1 MGRMSAGG
9 DVSVKVAVRIR
20 PLVPAEVQQ
29 ACERCLEKVKG
40 EPQVVLGGGDKAF
53 TFDQVYDSGAPQEV
67 VYQET
72 VQPLLE
78 SFFQGINVTVFAYGQ
93 TGSGKT
99 HTMGTNDGKVAGL
112 EEITE
117 SAGIIPRIVAETF
130 ERIEMERA
138 SGTAMS
144 HVVKVSFLEIH
155 NDDIHDLLD
164 STPKTCTLR
173 EDSSGAVLV
182 SGLEEFS
189 VASSRELLE
198 CLGRGSQNRA
208 TASTCMNAVS
218 SRSHAVF
225 TITMEK
231 TFAGSAPTSSDD
243 TPPGPDG
250 APGLDG
256 SAVIA
261 RMHLV
266 DLAGSERAKRTK
278 AEGQR
283 LKEGININRGLL
295 ALGNVIS
302 ALTLEGGSGGHVPYR
317 DSKLTRMLQDSLGGN
332 SRTVMIAC
340 VSPADSNFEET
351 LNTLKYANR
360 AKNIKN
366 KAVINVSSSNAEI
379 ASLRAQVLHLEA
391 LLNGAG
397 GAGGGGGGTG
407 MVMVDG
413 ERVRALEEEVR
424 RLNAQLHQLSLQ
436 ASRKA
441 QRALALEISNDRLRL
456 ALQQHGIIDIECSIN
471 DSRQSMGEGGGRTSL
486 EGEDSAAFSL
496 DVTGLVGMED
506 AACDGSGGVSAG
518 TVVIQ
523 HTMQQ
528 AAMSD
533 ELHTIEESLGLK
545 EKLLEQLQ
553 EGERRMQ
560 FLKAAD
566 EEELR
571 RLQEELQHLQQE
583 RDELRRAASDKS
595 KLTLLEEQ
603 LSAMRRRVQ
612 ESERALRLKH
622 DSDRRIQE
630 LRNDIDSMKKSKV
643 DLLRKMKSDTDRFRE
658 WRAEQQKE
666 VTCLKRQQK
675 QAEYQLHKM
684 QEQLDKQQGVLK
696 RKMEEANT
704 ANMRLKSLLNK
715 KESAAKASAAPKSA
729 AVAAGGDGKGEEG
742 AGLEEWMAREVQFCV
757 EVRRVRNLL
766 SEQMKH
772 RSDINVE
779 MCAVKEQLAAA
790 SEKEAEEDASAAAG
804 GGGGNA
810 LKEKLAALQNQWKAR
825 QGIKVLSGKEQ
836 SERLSARM
844 IELEANVHTCSE
856 AIGKLQ
862 RALLE
867 VEGNNDRERN
877 VALNCPH
884 LRSIQD
890 TKKAVRY
897 LFSAAVKA
905 EMRASDAAG
914 EGADKAPKKTLKS
927 MFDNDFI

>member
-1 MGRMSAGG
+1 
-9 DVSVKVAVRIR
+9 
-20 PLVPAEVQQ
+20 
-29 ACERCLEKVKG
+29 
-40 EPQVVLGGGDKAF
+40 
-53 TFDQVYDSGAPQEV
+53 
-67 VYQET
+67 
-72 VQPLLE
+72 
-78 SFFQGINVTVFAYGQ
+78 
-93 TGSGKT
+93 
-99 HTMGTNDGKVAGL
+99 
-112 EEITE
+112 
-117 SAGIIPRIVAETF
+117 
-130 ERIEMERA
+130 
-138 SGTAMS
+138 
-144 HVVKVSFLEIH
+144 
-155 NDDIHDLLD
+155 
-164 STPKTCTLR
+164 
-173 EDSSGAVLV
+173 
-182 SGLEEFS
+182 
-189 VASSRELLE
+189 
-198 CLGRGSQNRA
+198 
-208 TASTCMNAVS
+208 
-218 SRSHAVF
+218 
-225 TITMEK
+225 
-231 TFAGSAPTSSDD
+231 
-243 TPPGPDG
+243 
-250 APGLDG
+250 
-256 SAVIA
+256 
-261 RMHLV
+261 
-266 DLAGSERAKRTK
+266 
-278 AEGQR
+278 
-283 LKEGININRGLL
+283 
-295 ALGNVIS
+295 
-302 ALTLEGGSGGHVPYR
+302 
-317 DSKLTRMLQDSLGGN
+317 
-332 SRTVMIAC
+332 
-340 VSPADSNFEET
+340 
-351 LNTLKYANR
+351 
-360 AKNIKN
+360 
-366 KAVINVSSSNAEI
+366 
-379 ASLRAQVLHLEA
+379 
-391 LLNGAG
+391 
-397 GAGGGGGGTG
+397 
-407 MVMVDG
+407 
-413 ERVRALEEEVR
+413 
-424 RLNAQLHQLSLQ
+424 
-436 ASRKA
+436 
-441 QRALALEISNDRLRL
+441 LALEISNDRLRL
-456 ALQQHGIIDIECSIN
+456 ALQQHGIIDIECSLN

-603 LSAMRRRVQ
+603 LAAMRRRVQ

-715 KESAAKASAAPKSA
+715 KENAAKASAAPKSA
-729 AVAAGGDGKGEEG
+729 AALASGDGKGEEG

-779 MCAVKEQLAAA
+779 MCAVKEQIAAA

-836 SERLSARM
+836 RERLSARM

-914 EGADKAPKKTLKS
+914 EGADKAP
-927 MFDNDFI
+927 

>member
-1 MGRMSAGG
+1 MGRMSAVG

-40 EPQVVLGGGDKAF
+40 EPQVVLGGGDKSF
-53 TFDQVYDSGAPQEV
+53 TFDQVYDSCAPQEA

-130 ERIEMERA
+130 ERIEKERA
-138 SGTAMS
+138 SGIAVS

-231 TFAGSAPTSSDD
+231 TFVGSAPASSDD

-397 GAGGGGGGTG
+397 VAGGGAEGRVWSWWMGRGCERWRRRCGDSMRSSTSCRCRRAGRRRGRWRWRSATTGCASRCNSTASLTLSAPSMTLASPWEKGGGARRLRVKTPPHSAWMLPDLWAWRTRHVMGAGG
-407 MVMVDG
+407 
-413 ERVRALEEEVR
+413 
-424 RLNAQLHQLSLQ
+424 
-436 ASRKA
+436 
-441 QRALALEISNDRLRL
+441 
-456 ALQQHGIIDIECSIN
+456 
-471 DSRQSMGEGGGRTSL
+471 
-486 EGEDSAAFSL
+486 
-496 DVTGLVGMED
+496 
-506 AACDGSGGVSAG
+506 
-518 TVVIQ
+518 
-523 HTMQQ
+523 
-528 AAMSD
+528 
-533 ELHTIEESLGLK
+533 
-545 EKLLEQLQ
+545 
-553 EGERRMQ
+553 
-560 FLKAAD
+560 
-566 EEELR
+566 
-571 RLQEELQHLQQE
+571 
-583 RDELRRAASDKS
+583 
-595 KLTLLEEQ
+595 
-603 LSAMRRRVQ
+603 
-612 ESERALRLKH
+612 
-622 DSDRRIQE
+622 
-630 LRNDIDSMKKSKV
+630 
-643 DLLRKMKSDTDRFRE
+643 
-658 WRAEQQKE
+658 
-666 VTCLKRQQK
+666 
-675 QAEYQLHKM
+675 
-684 QEQLDKQQGVLK
+684 
-696 RKMEEANT
+696 
-704 ANMRLKSLLNK
+704 
-715 KESAAKASAAPKSA
+715 
-729 AVAAGGDGKGEEG
+729 
-742 AGLEEWMAREVQFCV
+742 
-757 EVRRVRNLL
+757 
-766 SEQMKH
+766 
-772 RSDINVE
+772 
-779 MCAVKEQLAAA
+779 
-790 SEKEAEEDASAAAG
+790 
-804 GGGGNA
+804 
-810 LKEKLAALQNQWKAR
+810 
-825 QGIKVLSGKEQ
+825 
-836 SERLSARM
+836 
-844 IELEANVHTCSE
+844 
-856 AIGKLQ
+856 
-862 RALLE
+862 
-867 VEGNNDRERN
+867 
-877 VALNCPH
+877 
-884 LRSIQD
+884 
-890 TKKAVRY
+890 
-897 LFSAAVKA
+897 
-905 EMRASDAAG
+905 
-914 EGADKAPKKTLKS
+914 
-927 MFDNDFI
+927 